1 MGTRRTLPNLVL
13 ALAWGAPLAIPLAA
27 GEPED
32 RKKPEAT
39 VTVTAEAAPVEVA
52 KTPNPVRIIEGEE
65 LARLQARTLADLLA
79 ALAPGAAMP
88 AGGPGKQASAFLNG
102 ALSRNVVILL
112 DGLRL
117 NDATDVSPNLGAL
130 SLLGI
135 ARVEVLL
142 GPASTL
148 YGSDAIGGV
157 IHLRSAGADREGLH
171 GRAFLLGGTQA
182 QAGAGAQVQAR
193 GGWGWLAAGGEAT
206 RQGTDFP
213 GDDLRQAG
221 AYIRGGRRLGSLDL
235 TLAYRNSGQTVAT
248 PFDVQYLPPAY
259 SAVRV
264 YVPDRESRARQESWS
279 ANLRFEPSKAWAF
292 ENAAGVVEGRSG
304 DPAGRGRAQRDRR
317 FRRFEDQLS
326 LHWTPTGAF
335 RLSGR
340 LEGRA
345 ETSEARNYYDP
356 VLFGTVQYR
365 GEGRDLAGALETRW
379 EAAPGLD
386 WTAGL
391 RREATHR
398 DLTRVATAAR
408 GRVGSA
414 EATTF
419 RTGLN
424 WSISPA
430 LRAYASFGQGF
441 RMPNLV
447 EFTLNAQAGVVDGRD
462 YGLVPERSRTL
473 QAGFTGAFGAGF
485 EFRLEAQRTRL
496 ANLLAYR
503 YDPAFSGA
511 FTDHYENA
519 GNARAQSLEGALAW
533 RGGRAVA
540 WGWDFALR
548 SQEIRDLDHN
558 TPAERFGARNTAL
571 VRHPFLTASAS
582 AFAGS
587 GPWRADL
594 RVDRI
599 GPRYDVQDVPAF
611 RVAGAKAYTDV
622 NLALAWT
629 LPAGLTLL
637 LRAEHLLQPRQNV
650 LDWTSGAFDGD
661 GNAALVRGYPA
672 PGRRASLSATY
683 RW

>member
-1 MGTRRTLPNLVL
+1 MGARATLSTLTFFL
-13 ALAWGAPLAIPLAA
+13 ATGLAA

-39 VTVTAEAAPVEVA
+39 VTVTAEAVPVEVA
-52 KTPNPVRIIEGEE
+52 KTANPVRVIEGEE
-65 LARLQARTLADLLA
+65 LARLQVRTLAELLA
-79 ALAPGAAMP
+79 VLAPGAAMP

-102 ALSRNVVILL
+102 TLSRNVVILL

-130 SLLGI
+130 GLLGLE
-135 ARVEVLL
+135 RVEVLL
-142 GPASTL
+142 GPASAL
-148 YGSDAIGGV
+148 HGSDAIGGV

-182 QAGAGAQVQAR
+182 QAGAGATLQAR
-193 GGWGWLAAGGEAT
+193 GAWGWLAAGGEAT
-206 RQGTDFP
+206 RQGSDFP

-221 AYIRGGRRLGSLDL
+221 AFLRGGRRFGPLDL
-235 TLAYRNSGQTVAT
+235 VLAYRNSGQTVAT

-259 SAVRV
+259 DAVRV
-264 YVPDRESRARQESWS
+264 YVPDRESRARQQSWS
-279 ANLRFEPSKAWAF
+279 AVLRFEPAKAWVL

-304 DPAGRGRAQRDRR
+304 DPSGRGRAQRDRR

-326 LHWTPTGAF
+326 VHWTPSASF

-365 GEGRDLAGALETRW
+365 GEGRDLAVAAEARW
-379 EAAPGLD
+379 ELRPGLD

-391 RREATHR
+391 RRESTHR
-398 DLTRVATAAR
+398 DLTRVATAQR
-408 GRVGSA
+408 SRVGSA

-424 WSISPA
+424 WTLGPG

-462 YGLVPERSRTL
+462 YSLVPERSRTL
-473 QAGFTGAFGAGF
+473 QAGLTGALGRGF
-485 EFRLEAQRTRL
+485 EFRLEVQRTRL
-496 ANLLAYR
+496 SNLLDYR
-503 YDPAFSGA
+503 YDPTFSGA

-519 GNARAQSLEGALAW
+519 GNVQAQGLEGALAW
-533 RGGRAVA
+533 RGGTALA
-540 WGWDFALR
+540 WGWDLALR
-548 SQEIRDLDHN
+548 SNDTRDLDH
-558 TPAERFGARNTAL
+558 PSPGERYGAKNTAV

-582 AFAGS
+582 AFAGA

-594 RVDRI
+594 RVDRV

-611 RVAGAKAYTDV
+611 RVIGVKAFTE
-622 NLALAWT
+622 LSLGLAWSPS
-629 LPAGLTLL
+629 PALTLH
-637 LRAEHLLQPRQNV
+637 LRGEHLLQPRQNV
-650 LDWTSGAFDGD
+650 LDWTSGAFDGN
-661 GNAALVRGYPA
+661 GNAALVHGYPA
-672 PGRRASLSATY
+672 PGRRASLSATW

>member
-1 MGTRRTLPNLVL
+1 MGARATFSTLAFLL
-13 ALAWGAPLAIPLAA
+13 AAGLAA

-39 VTVTAEAAPVEVA
+39 VTVTAEAVPVEVA
-52 KTPNPVRIIEGEE
+52 KTPNPVRVIEGEE

-79 ALAPGAAMP
+79 VLAPGAAMP

-102 ALSRNVVILL
+102 TLSRNVVILL

-135 ARVEVLL
+135 ERVEVLL

-157 IHLRSAGADREGLH
+157 IHLRSAAAGRDGLH
-171 GRAFLLGGTQA
+171 GRAFLVGGTAA
-182 QAGAGAQVQAR
+182 QAGAGAMVQAK

-206 RQGTDFP
+206 RQGSDFP

-221 AYIRGGRRLGSLDL
+221 AFFRGGRRFGAFDL
-235 TLAYRNSGQTVAT
+235 TLAYRNAGQTVAT

-259 SAVRV
+259 EAVRV
-264 YVPDRESRARQESWS
+264 YVADRESRARQESWS
-279 ANLRFEPSKAWAF
+279 ANLRFEPSRTWTL
-292 ENAAGVVEGRSG
+292 ENAVGVVEGRSG

-326 LHWTPTGAF
+326 LHWTPSAAF

-365 GEGRDLAGALETRW
+365 GEGRDLAAAVEARW
-379 EAAPGLD
+379 EILPGLD
-386 WTAGL
+386 WASGL

-398 DLTRVATAAR
+398 DLTRVATETR

-414 EATTF
+414 EATTG

-424 WSISPA
+424 WTVRPS
-430 LRAYASFGQGF
+430 LRLYASFGQGF

-462 YGLVPERSRTL
+462 YGLVPERGRTL
-473 QAGFTGAFGAGF
+473 QAGATGTFGAGF

-496 ANLLAYR
+496 ANLLDYR
-503 YDPAFSGA
+503 YDTTFSGA
-511 FTDHYENA
+511 FTDHYVNA
-519 GNARAQSLEGALAW
+519 GNVQAQSLEGALAW
-533 RGGRAVA
+533 RGGSALA
-540 WGWDFALR
+540 WGWDLVLR
-548 SQEIRDLDHN
+548 SSDTRDLDHD
-558 TPAERFGARNTAL
+558 TPADRYGAKNTAV
-571 VRHPFLTASAS
+571 VRHPFFTASA
-582 AFAGS
+582 AVFAGT

-594 RVDRI
+594 RLDRV

-611 RVAGAKAYTDV
+611 RVIGVKPFTELNV
-622 NLALAWT
+622 SLAWT
-629 LPAGLTLL
+629 LGTGLTLQ
-637 LRAEHLLQPRQNV
+637 LRGEHLLQPRQNV

-661 GNAALVRGYPA
+661 GNAALVHGYPA
-672 PGRRASLSATY
+672 PGPRASLSATY